1 MEPGPERVAHPQ
13 AAGLPNQD
21 QERGLKRIVGV
32 SRVSQNAAAD
42 AEHHRPV
49 PLDQNGERQLGGL
62 AAVGRKPLKK
72 LAVAQFADGPD
83 VEQGLQL
90 FDDGAHSF
98 RAAWGWFSASGAGG
112 RGYK

>member
-21 QERGLKRIVGV
+21 QERGLKRIFGV
-32 SRVSQNAAAD
+32 SRLCQYAAAD

-49 PLDQNGERQLGGL
+49 PFDQNGKRQLGGL
-62 AAVGRKPLKK
+62 AAVGRKPLQK
-72 LAVAQFADGPD
+72 LAVAQVADGAD
-83 VEQGLQL
+83 VEQGLQHFNDGGIL
-90 FDDGAHSF
+90 F
-98 RAAWGWFSASGAGG
+98 AAWGWFSASGAGG